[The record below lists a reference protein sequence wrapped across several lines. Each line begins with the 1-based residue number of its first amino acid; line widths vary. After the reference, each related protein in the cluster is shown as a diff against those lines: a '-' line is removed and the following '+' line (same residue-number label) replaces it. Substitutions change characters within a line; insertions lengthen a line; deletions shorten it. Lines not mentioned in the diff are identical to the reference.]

1 MKALILWDV
10 TQVGIYFFFRNDHKD
25 YLLQSRLHFRI
36 HSAQTEIR
44 AKTKAKKGST
54 SQNHGEDDD
63 ISQIMPPIQNSDTN
77 FAIPLNEDEAMN
89 ALVQS
94 R

>member
-1 MKALILWDV
+1 MCAYLTFLSL
-10 TQVGIYFFFRNDHKD
+10 FCRNDHKD
-25 YLLQSRLHFRI
+25 YMLQSRLHFRI

-44 AKTKAKKGST
+44 AKTKGKKGST